1 MQRLQTSTEKL
12 QQKKETMEASMM
24 ASNNETQANDVLT
37 INAGGKLITA
47 MRSTLTI
54 PTDSMWAYMFS

>member
-37 INAGGKLITA
+37 
-47 MRSTLTI
+47 
-54 PTDSMWAYMFS
+54 SMPVGNSLRPCEVP